1 MIPDSAP
8 TLEALVPGNTASGG
22 KMRKLRHCEEKRVNH
37 SGTSIFFPREEPC
50 NHVTFSR
57 PFASR
62 TPRKGEKC
70 TSSPF
75 LGFPHAD
82 VCTRSGQRVSL
93 PHSPSQPSQSPFQL
107 SETFPLRTACHV
119 RHPPDGTAPCPLL
132 DVMGLV
138 LLFCCYFFNV

>member
-1 MIPDSAP
+1 
-8 TLEALVPGNTASGG
+8 
-22 KMRKLRHCEEKRVNH
+22 MRKLRHCEEKRVNH

-57 PFASR
+57 TLRLQNPQKRGEVYPPPSPPEPPEKGRSAS
-62 TPRKGEKC
+62 
-70 TSSPF
+70 SSRF

-82 VCTRSGQRVSL
+82 VCTHSGQRVSL